1 MSIGIYK
8 ITNPCGKVY
17 IGQSNNIERRF
28 EEHKNTKFSNQIK
41 LKNSILKYGLESHTF
56 EILEECDINLLNDKE
71 EFYILKFNSHISG
84 LNIKLASKPSW
95 TGKTRPEHSKLMKEI
110 SSFKYERTLEHKQQL
125 RNMMLNVWENK
136 GKEISKKI
144 SQNKIGKGTKSILC
158 HETQIM
164 YSSIKECSEKMNISK
179 GLICSFVKNKYPY
192 PTLKGFTFS
201 YAENFDTLK

>member
-1 MSIGIYK
+1 MIGIYK
-8 ITNPCGKVY
+8 ITNPKGKIY
-17 IGQSNNIERRF
+17 IGQSINIERRWR
-28 EEHKNTKFSNQIK
+28 EYQRLQCNQSLK
-41 LKNSILKYGLESHTF
+41 LYNSLKKYQYENHIF
-56 EILEECDINLLNDKE
+56 EIIEECDINLLNDKE
-71 EFYILKFNSHISG
+71 EFYILKFNSHING

-110 SSFKYERTLEHKQQL
+110 SSFRYERTPEHKQQL

-158 HETQIM
+158 HETQIV
-164 YSSIKECSEKMNISK
+164 YNSIKECSEKMNISK
-179 GLICSFVKNKYPY
+179 GLICSFVKGKYSY

-201 YAENFDTLK
+201 YAKDFDTLK